1 MTINYNSITIEMTK
15 AESKAAG
22 KFGSETYKELTT
34 IMQQFPTFTIKVST
48 RASVKKS
55 SEFKGLTYSYME
67 AYIARHDN
75 ENQTIMAEY
84 KMLRG
89 KSDEAKEVLADSLS
103 YQEIKKWFL
112 AQFNEI
118 EEFHQK
124 RQNMLAPTN

>member
-1 MTINYNSITIEMTK
+1 MS
-15 AESKAAG
+15 SLD
-22 KFGSETYKELTT
+22 FLT
-34 IMQQFPTFTIKVST
+34 
-48 RASVKKS
+48 
-55 SEFKGLTYSYME
+55 LTYSYME

-118 EEFHQK
+118 EKFHQK
-124 RQNMLAPTN
+124 RQDVLTPNN

>member
-1 MTINYNSITIEMTK
+1 MTINFASKTIEMTK

-22 KFGSETYKELTT
+22 KFGSEAYKELTS
-34 IMQQFPTFTIKVST
+34 IMQQFPTFTIQVIART
-48 RASVKKS
+48 SVKKS

-67 AYIARHDN
+67 AYITKHDN

-89 KSDEAKEVLADSLS
+89 QTVEAEDALAASCS

-112 AQFNEI
+112 GQFNEI

-124 RQNMLAPTN
+124 RQNVLATTK

>member
-1 MTINYNSITIEMTK
+1 MTINFASKTIEMTK

-22 KFGSETYKELTT
+22 KFGSEAYKELTT
-34 IMQQFPTFTIKVST
+34 IMQQFPTFAIQVTT
-48 RASVKKS
+48 RASAKKS

-67 AYIARHDN
+67 AYIEKHDN
-75 ENQTIMAEY
+75 ESKTIMTEY

-89 KSDEAKEVLADSLS
+89 QTTEAEDALAASCS

-112 AQFNEI
+112 GQFNEI

-124 RQNMLAPTN
+124 RQNVLAAAK